1 MGRLLKVLGLAAG
14 SLVPAL
20 VFFAVPAPAAAPDAG
35 EAVFKAQCAS
45 CHSVTARGGS
55 AAGPRLSGVVGRR
68 AGTQPGFA
76 YSPAMKGSGVTWTPD
91 QLKRFL
97 ASPAQ
102 SMRGNRMPYAGLRD
116 PKKLDALV
124 DWLGKQK

>member
-1 MGRLLKVLGLAAG
+1 MVRFLKLCGLAATT
-14 SLVPAL
+14 AL
-20 VFFAVPAPAAAPDAG
+20 PVAIFFAAPAPAAAPDPG

-55 AAGPRLSGVVGRR
+55 TVGPRLAGVVGRR
-68 AGTQPGFA
+68 AGSLPGFA
-76 YSPAMKGSGVTWTPD
+76 YSPAMRNSGVTWTPD

-97 ASPAQ
+97 ANPAQ
-102 SMRGNRMPYAGLRD
+102 TMRGNRMPYAGLRD

-124 DWLGKQK
+124 SWMEKQK